1 MLKYSIML
9 IDRIKIKVKSGDGGN
24 GLLSFDRRQKAY
36 GGDGGKGGDVII
48 VGDENI
54 YDLSHLNS
62 EKTYKAQNGE
72 KGGIYRRAG
81 KDGDDLLI
89 KVPLVTRVLDSN
101 QEQLAVISTQ
111 KQKYKILNGGNGGL
125 GNYSLRGSHREGKY
139 SRKRGQD
146 GQEQRILLELNLK
159 SDAILLGLPNA
170 GKSSLINAL
179 TRAKSK
185 VGSYEFTTLEPQLGV
200 MDGYIKLMDLPGLIE
215 GTHEGKGVGKK
226 FLKHTKYSKLLIH
239 CISLENEDIVNAY
252 RSMREEFK
260 KISEELCKMDEL
272 IVITKADIYTSQ
284 KGQEVKHS
292 FTEKIGKDAVLVS
305 TYLKDT
311 LIELDKA
318 IRSKLDSHQS

>member
-1 MLKYSIML
+1 ML

-54 YDLSHLNS
+54 YDLSHFNS
-62 EKTYKAQNGE
+62 NNLYKSENGE

-81 KDGDDLLI
+81 KDGENLI
-89 KVPLVTRVLDSN
+89 LKVPLVTRILDENDEEISVIKKHN
-101 QEQLAVISTQ
+101 Q
-111 KQKYKILNGGNGGL
+111 KICILKGGQGGL
-125 GNYSLRGSHREGKY
+125 GNYTLRGSSREGKY
-139 SRKRGQD
+139 SRKKGD
-146 GQEQRILLELNLK
+146 IGNEKTIILELNLK
-159 SDAILLGLPNA
+159 SDAILLGYPNA

-179 TRAKSK
+179 TRANSK

-226 FLKHTKYSKLLIH
+226 FLKHIKYSKLLIH
-239 CISLENEDIVNAY
+239 CISIDNEDLSQAY
-252 RSMREEFK
+252 KSMRNEFK
-260 KISEELCKMDEL
+260 NISKELISMDEL
-272 IVITKADIYTSQ
+272 IVITKADIYTPQ
-284 KGQEVKHS
+284 KSKDIIKNFKKE
-292 FTEKIGKDAVLVS
+292 IGKDSLLVS
-305 TYLKDT
+305 TYLKDS

-318 IRSKLDSHQS
+318 IRSKLDSHQN